1 MTGGAALLSDVEQTR
16 LRLTKNTAA
25 KKKTQFG
32 RFLTLARTAAFM
44 VSLFPDGKGQ
54 CRLLDAGAICVD

>member
-1 MTGGAALLSDVEQTR
+1 MLSDVEQTR
-16 LRLTKNTAA
+16 FRLTKNTAA